1 MKKVFIS
8 GISGYIAMHCA
19 QQLLEKGYSINATV
33 RDTKKIDP
41 IKKALK
47 DLSLDVSKIDFF
59 EADLLSDQNWEDA
72 MTGCEDVL
80 HVASPYPLAQ
90 PKDENDLIKPAV
102 EGTERVVLLA
112 LKQNVRKI
120 VLTSSVAAIS
130 SGHTKKQFSEEDW
143 SKVDEPIP
151 AYPKSKALAEK
162 KAWDLINKSNK
173 KTKLTVIN
181 PAGVIGP
188 SLTSE
193 VSSTQLIISGLVNGK
208 IPINLPIHIGYVDVR
223 DVALAHV
230 KALESPK
237 SDGERIILSATE
249 LWTKDVSKILRE
261 NGYNAPRFSA
271 SVVVAKFLSNF
282 IPILKPSRRFFG
294 KAMTKNSTKAE
305 DILGIKYID
314 ISKSII
320 DEVESLK
327 RFGKFSG

>member
-1 MKKVFIS
+1 MCI
-8 GISGYIAMHCA
+8 
-19 QQLLEKGYSINATV
+19 
-33 RDTKKIDP
+33 RDR
-41 IKKALK
+41 
-47 DLSLDVSKIDFF
+47 
-59 EADLLSDQNWEDA
+59 
-72 MTGCEDVL
+72 
-80 HVASPYPLAQ
+80 AQ

-102 EGTERVVLLA
+102 EGTERVVSLA

-193 VSSTQLIISGLVNGK
+193 LRSTELIISGLVNGK

-230 KALESPK
+230 KALESTK
-237 SDGERIILSATE
+237 SDGERIILSNTE

-271 SVVVAKFLSNF
+271 SVGVAKFLSNF

>member
-1 MKKVFIS
+1 MKKVLLT

-19 QQLLEKGYSINATV
+19 KELLKRDYHINATV
-33 RDTKKIDP
+33 RNLDKVED
-41 IKKALK
+41 IKNALSA
-47 DLSLDVSKIDFF
+47 LSLDVDKIQFF
-59 EADLLSDQNWEDA
+59 QADLLSDDNWEDA
-72 MTGCEDVL
+72 MADCEYVM
-80 HVASPYPLAQ
+80 HVASPYPLNQ
-90 PKDENDLIKPAV
+90 PKDENVLIKPAV
-102 EGTERVVLLA
+102 EGTERVVSLA
-112 LKQNVRKI
+112 IKNNVKKI

-130 SGHTKKQFSEEDW
+130 SGHTKKNYSEEDW
-143 SKVDEPIP
+143 SLVDKPIP
-151 AYPKSKALAEK
+151 TYPKSKALAEK

-230 KALESPK
+230 KALESTK
-237 SDGERIILSATE
+237 SDGERIILSNTE

-271 SVVVAKFLSNF
+271 SVGVAKFLSNF

>member
-102 EGTERVVLLA
+102 EGTERVVSLA

-130 SGHTKKQFSEEDW
+130 SGHTKNNLVKKIGVKLMSLFLLIQ
-143 SKVDEPIP
+143 KVR
-151 AYPKSKALAEK
+151 LLQK
-162 KAWDLINKSNK
+162 KGLGSN
-173 KTKLTVIN
+173 
-181 PAGVIGP
+181 
-188 SLTSE
+188 
-193 VSSTQLIISGLVNGK
+193 
-208 IPINLPIHIGYVDVR
+208 
-223 DVALAHV
+223 
-230 KALESPK
+230 
-237 SDGERIILSATE
+237 
-249 LWTKDVSKILRE
+249 
-261 NGYNAPRFSA
+261 
-271 SVVVAKFLSNF
+271 
-282 IPILKPSRRFFG
+282 
-294 KAMTKNSTKAE
+294 
-305 DILGIKYID
+305 
-314 ISKSII
+314 
-320 DEVESLK
+320 
-327 RFGKFSG
+327 